1 MVSLVFHGLFH
12 EDHPASEANYAV
24 WTFVQLLMNATQAK
38 DYAETV
44 CDLDP
49 GLPDADTDTPFWRL
63 SGCASLDLI
72 LQEYKKAVK
81 RSIEAVKRQIRR
93 RRFII
98 AIDETYEPFYGK
110 IKNLLI
116 CDI

>member
-1 MVSLVFHGLFH
+1 MVSLVFHWLFH
-12 EDHPASEANYAV
+12 EDHPASGANYAV

-81 RSIEAVKRQIRR
+81 RQIRR

>member
-1 MVSLVFHGLFH
+1 MVSLVFHWLFN
-12 EDHPASEANYAV
+12 EDHPASGANYAA
-24 WTFVQLLMNATQAK
+24 WTFVQLLMNAAQAK
-38 DYAETV
+38 DYVETV
-44 CDLDP
+44 CGLDP
-49 GLPDADTDTPFWRL
+49 GLPDSDTLFWRL

-110 IKNLLI
+110 INNLLI

>member
-1 MVSLVFHGLFH
+1 
-12 EDHPASEANYAV
+12 
-24 WTFVQLLMNATQAK
+24 
-38 DYAETV
+38 
-44 CDLDP
+44 
-49 GLPDADTDTPFWRL
+49 LPDADTDTPFWRL

-72 LQEYKKAVK
+72 LREYKKAVK

-110 IKNLLI
+110 INNLLI

>member
-24 WTFVQLLMNATQAK
+24 WTFVQLLMNAAQAK

-63 SGCASLDLI
+63 SRCASLDLI
-72 LQEYKKAVK
+72 LQEYKK
-81 RSIEAVKRQIRR
+81 AVKRQIRR